1 MNRVFRHTIPLF
13 AVAIAAGCS
22 GSAGTPGPRAPAP
35 DPEPSAAEPPSARTI
50 QPGAPGEASRV
61 LGDSDVAAISAL
73 EHNDADVRFMRG
85 MITHHAQ
92 AIEMVALIA
101 DRSQHEGL
109 ELLGRRI
116 DISQRDEI
124 GLMERWLSTRGES
137 IPPNHGH
144 GDHGAAHHEM
154 MPGMLT
160 PGEMEALAAASGSEF
175 DRLFLE
181 GMIKHHQG
189 ALTMVGELFAA
200 SGGQQVEVF
209 RFASDVDADQAM
221 EIERMQAML
230 DALP

>member
-1 MNRVFRHTIPLF
+1 MIGAMLLL
-13 AVAIAAGCS
+13 GC
-22 GSAGTPGPRAPAP
+22 GAP
-35 DPEPSAAEPPSARTI
+35 PPSASPGPGEVREEATTPADALTTQPRTV

-61 LGDSDVAAISAL
+61 LERSDVAEISAL
-73 EHNDADVRFMRG
+73 EHNEADIRFMRG

-101 DRSQHEGL
+101 ERSGHEGL
-109 ELLGRRI
+109 RLLGRRI

-124 GLMERWLSTRGES
+124 GLMERWLEKRGE
-137 IPPNHGH
+137 PTPANHGH
-144 GDHGAAHHEM
+144 GDRGAAHHEM
-154 MPGMLT
+154 MPGMLK
-160 PGEMEALAAASGSEF
+160 PGEMRALAAASGSEF

-181 GMIKHHQG
+181 GMIRHHRG

-200 SGGQQVEVF
+200 SGGQQVDVF